1 MIYQII
7 DGDRIPVTY
16 VLDQTSRT
24 VVLFL
29 VGQTG
34 SNIQIQVALT
44 DLSENMIFS
53 DEPIIIYTYDRCM
66 FVPEIV
72 INSGAARTQ
81 NRNLHVQ
88 VNVLPDGTIAP
99 EAPPILYAFL
109 STDKTVLE
117 QFRNQHVINDDPA
130 QYGTRPVPHPNLP
143 GRWLNSNQ
151 WYLDFDDIG
160 LVSPSHLGPELIT
173 LGGVGNTPAITYN
186 DGAGRY
192 EALCCAFS
200 MGAETWNQGGG
211 TAPTEVGSL
220 WNSQLPVPD
229 VILVGTPDN
238 PNPIYAEPILL
249 PVGFDGSENL
259 SAALIGTAFASRQTV
274 IAPTSLIPAFIP
286 WLANLIGL
294 ADAVDAIIP
303 DVFVAT
309 AGVYTYNPD
318 AISNAYGVTATPPG
332 GPYTGYDIDVTPLPD
347 LPELW
352 GGDGTGGVR
361 PSTPGTPIAWAE
373 FTRQP
378 QDINDYW
385 MRAHI
390 EDTDLPTILR
400 IDKSREGFISINW
413 MMSVLEYAQHTGN
426 SFEVWGFIVDL
437 LGNAS
442 IIVKDDILI
451 DPPYS
456 RYYPRE
462 DDYARRR
469 NHRWRGPKESEKI
482 LVSSDEF
489 GYTTSKVVGEMS
501 SRAQDNII
509 SVSAGLGGRI
519 DKVLMNIN
527 HIRVQRGQT

>member
-160 LVSPSHLGPELIT
+160 LVSPSHLGPE
-173 LGGVGNTPAITYN
+173 
-186 DGAGRY
+186 
-192 EALCCAFS
+192 
-200 MGAETWNQGGG
+200 
-211 TAPTEVGSL
+211 
-220 WNSQLPVPD
+220 PVD
-229 VILVGTPDN
+229 V
-238 PNPIYAEPILL
+238 
-249 PVGFDGSENL
+249 
-259 SAALIGTAFASRQTV
+259 
-274 IAPTSLIPAFIP
+274 
-286 WLANLIGL
+286 
-294 ADAVDAIIP
+294 
-303 DVFVAT
+303 
-309 AGVYTYNPD
+309 
-318 AISNAYGVTATPPG
+318 G
-332 GPYTGYDIDVTPLPD
+332 GP
-347 LPELW
+347 
-352 GGDGTGGVR
+352 
-361 PSTPGTPIAWAE
+361 PIAWAE

-400 IDKSREGFISINW
+400 IDKSRDGFVSINW

-489 GYTTSKVVGEMS
+489 GYTTSAVVGEMS
-501 SRAQDNII
+501 FRAQDNII